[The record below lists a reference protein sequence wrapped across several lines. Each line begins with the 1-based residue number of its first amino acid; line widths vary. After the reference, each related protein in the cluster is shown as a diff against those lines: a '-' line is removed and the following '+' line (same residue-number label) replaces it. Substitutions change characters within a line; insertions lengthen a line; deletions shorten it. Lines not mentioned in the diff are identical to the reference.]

1 MSFSE
6 RLKQAMAEREISQ
19 AELAALIGK
28 GKSSVSQYISGKNV
42 PKDDVQQKIAAV
54 LDCTVEFLNS
64 EVPANDF
71 TETGLHNIPVAVAAK
86 RLGKSE
92 QFIRVGLQTQRLPF
106 GTAVFVKR
114 WSYHISPKLLDEYIG
129 KDLDKK

>member
-42 PKDDVQQKIAAV
+42 PKDDVQQKIAEV

-64 EVPANDF
+64 EVPAND
-71 TETGLHNIPVAVAAK
+71 TTP
-86 RLGKSE
+86 S
-92 QFIRVGLQTQRLPF
+92 
-106 GTAVFVKR
+106 
-114 WSYHISPKLLDEYIG
+114 
-129 KDLDKK
+129 